1 MLCGTLKKTRQTWLR
16 SSRHRSSCPR
26 LGLSCSALSRRMAVP
41 LFVLIFAPA
50 VMAQTQ
56 LNTAQS
62 QIITPAL
69 KPAPNILRQEPH
81 YANLNAQNLGKR
93 DYTPPEPTVQA
104 AQFKFNLKGY
114 VFGLRM
120 IRASYSG
127 WFDAARYTAYADLQT
142 SGLGAL
148 LKKLEIWAVTSGT
161 HSAQNGVRPDFHIQ
175 QNLDKKNRRVEMNYD
190 NQSRRV
196 DVNILPPLGSQG
208 QPAASPAERFAAHDT
223 LSAIMAIMMQKKYN
237 DGEICNAII
246 PVFDSKQHYNLRME
260 RAGTRRVKFNG
271 KKADTIRCRTYY
283 EPVSGFD
290 PEDLPEN
297 EESATPVN
305 VYLHYQPEL
314 DLYVPVRFTY
324 KISAI
329 TAVIK
334 VTEMEITPSAS
345 YQTASGQ

>member
-1 MLCGTLKKTRQTWLR
+1 MFFHKACRAWLPR
-16 SSRHRSSCPR
+16 SHLFSFW
-26 LGLSCSALSRRMAVP
+26 LTAFAVLMAAFVYSVP
-41 LFVLIFAPA
+41 A
-50 VMAQTQ
+50 MAQ
-56 LNTAQS
+56 N
-62 QIITPAL
+62 QIITPATRPDS
-69 KPAPNILRQEPH
+69 KTQDSKTQDSKSQPSENPTPNILEQERH
-81 YANLNAQNLGKR
+81 YASLNAQNLGKTI
-93 DYTPPEPTVQA
+93 YTPPAPSAQA
-104 AQFKFNLKGY
+104 AQFKFKLKGY

-120 IRASYSG
+120 IRANYSG
-127 WFDAARYTAYADLQT
+127 WFDQARYTAYADLQT

-161 HSAQNGVRPDFHIQ
+161 HSAENGVRPDFHIQ

-190 NQSRRV
+190 NQARRV
-196 DVNILPPLGSQG
+196 DVDILPPLGSQG
-208 QPAASPAERFAAHDT
+208 RPAASPAERFAAHDT
-223 LSAIMAIMMQKKYN
+223 ISAIMAIMMQKKYN
-237 DGEICNAII
+237 NGEICNAII

-260 RAGTRRVKFNG
+260 HIGTRRVKFNG
-271 KKADTIRCRTYY
+271 KKSDTIRCHTYY

-334 VTEMEITPSAS
+334 VTDMEFTPSLT
-345 YQTASGQ
+345 YQTASGR